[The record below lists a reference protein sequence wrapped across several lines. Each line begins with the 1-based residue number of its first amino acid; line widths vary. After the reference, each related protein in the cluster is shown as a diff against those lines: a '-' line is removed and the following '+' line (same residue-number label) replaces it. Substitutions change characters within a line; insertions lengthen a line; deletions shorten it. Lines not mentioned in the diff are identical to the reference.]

1 MAGMLLLCSHGL
13 HLTAETPM
21 VRKTCLLMTMLLP
34 FLGGCT
40 LNAPGKPTLA
50 TTTSAEETQRLFWE
64 NVKTQKWQVLPGLMV
79 ANVTWRNGHEVLA
92 KDGVVPYL
100 QQLKVKDYLITNVVV
115 KANANEMTVRYDLQ
129 LTTEGSTQPVNL
141 QAVAVWQQLPAP
153 SPEAS
158 KKEKKQA
165 ANSAPYLLTVED
177 LVPMS

>member
-1 MAGMLLLCSHGL
+1 MPRITYLLL
-13 HLTAETPM
+13 T
-21 VRKTCLLMTMLLP
+21 VLLLAVLS
-34 FLGGCT
+34 GCT
-40 LNAPGKPTLA
+40 LNAPPGKPTLA
-50 TTTSAEETQRLFWE
+50 NTTSAEDTQRLFWE
-64 NVKTQKWQVLPGLMV
+64 NVKAHKWPVVQGLMV

-129 LTTEGSTQPVNL
+129 LTTEASAQPVNL
-141 QAVAVWQQLPAP
+141 QAVAVWQQLPLAP
-153 SPEAS
+153 DAS

-177 LVPMS
+177 LVPAG